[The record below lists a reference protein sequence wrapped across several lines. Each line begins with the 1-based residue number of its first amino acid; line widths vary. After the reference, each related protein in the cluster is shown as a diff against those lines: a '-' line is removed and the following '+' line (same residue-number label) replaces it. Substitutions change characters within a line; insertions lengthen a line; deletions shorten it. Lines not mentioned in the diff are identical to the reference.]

1 MNVKQIE
8 INKEELKQKIRIAI
22 ETLAT
27 GWHVDL
33 ELNDYAAELCDS
45 MINSLRNLMQL
56 YAAEVSRE
64 YKEALEKIAQPLK
77 YLQKEADI
85 NNVVLDGNIAIRL
98 ANDQHWLRNIAIKT
112 LKEQEEQK

>member
-1 MNVKQIE
+1 MTA
-8 INKEELKQKIRIAI
+8 KELHDKIMSSSYEDGLKAI
-22 ETLAT
+22 
-27 GWHVDL
+27 
-33 ELNDYAAELCDS
+33 
-45 MINSLRNLMQL
+45 QQ

-112 LKEQEEQK
+112 LKEQEEQ